1 MFFHSFASLLETF
14 RKRTN
19 LRKYLSVVAAMTAM
33 TAMTAVSGKCI
44 PHLKPHETIELGQ
57 KNFGYPNAP
66 SQ

>member
-33 TAMTAVSGKCI
+33 TAVSGKYI

-57 KNFGYPNAP
+57 KTFGYPNAH